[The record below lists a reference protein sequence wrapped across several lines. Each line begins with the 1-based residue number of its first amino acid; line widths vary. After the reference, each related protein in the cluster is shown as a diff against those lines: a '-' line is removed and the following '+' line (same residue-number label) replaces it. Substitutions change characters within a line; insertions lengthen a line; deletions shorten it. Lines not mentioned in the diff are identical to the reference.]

1 MASPDKQPTAPC
13 HVVAMPYPGRGHIN
27 PMLDLCTALAE
38 NIGEI
43 LVTFVVT
50 EEWLG
55 LIGSVSK
62 PPNIS
67 FATIPNVV
75 PSEKV
80 RGDDNRGFAMAVMS
94 KMEEPFDRLLGDL
107 ELKPA
112 VIIAGAF
119 LHWAANVAN
128 RRNIPLAYMWTMSA
142 SVYTIFY
149 HFDLLVQN
157 GHFPVNLSVVITSNV
172 DVPDFVPPPLNPI
185 AVYRSVV
192 PISPADQAMLRIQA
206 PLRQILSDYSFPRVE
221 VPLNGDDIVDYI
233 PGLPPLL
240 VADLPQIIR
249 DQESISAL
257 LKIIPQESKSNYLL
271 FSSIYELESQVFDIL
286 KKKSAFSIYN
296 ISPATSYSKVKNTI
310 NNSNKNDEN
319 IFKWLNLQSPNSVL
333 YISQGSF
340 RSVSRTHM
348 DEIAI
353 GLCSSGVR
361 FLWIA
366 RNETTRL
373 QEICG
378 EKGLVVDWCDQLS
391 VLCHSSVGGFWTH
404 CGWNSTK
411 EALLA
416 GVPMLTLP
424 IGMDQVTNAKAIVE
438 DWRVGWRVKREFDEG
453 DLMRMGEIKELL
465 LRFMDLESLE
475 RKEISRN
482 ARELQKI
489 CEREFAD
496 GQSFQI
502 NLNGF
507 TKSILQ
513 HRSI

>member
-1 MASPDKQPTAPC
+1 MASPDKQPTAHC

-27 PMLDLCTALAE
+27 PVLDLCTALAE
-38 NIGEI
+38 NSGEI
-43 LVTFVVT
+43 LITFVVT

-94 KMEEPFDRLLGDL
+94 KMEEPFDRLLGEL

-157 GHFPVNLSVVITSNV
+157 GHFPVNLSV
-172 DVPDFVPPPLNPI
+172 
-185 AVYRSVV
+185 
-192 PISPADQAMLRIQA
+192 
-206 PLRQILSDYSFPRVE
+206 
-221 VPLNGDDIVDYI
+221 NGDDIVDYI

-271 FSSIYELESQVFDIL
+271 FSSIYELESQIFDIL
-286 KKKSAFSIYN
+286 KKNSAFSIYN
-296 ISPATSYSKVKNTI
+296 ISPATSYSKVNNI
-310 NNSNKNDEN
+310 NNSNKKDEN

-340 RSVSRTHM
+340 RSVSRTQM

-353 GLCSSGVR
+353 GLCNSGVR
-361 FLWIA
+361 FLWVA
-366 RNETTRL
+366 RNEATRL

-404 CGWNSTK
+404 CGWNSIK
-411 EALLA
+411 EALLT

-438 DWRVGWRVKREFDEG
+438 DWRVGWRMIRREFDEG
-453 DLMRMGEIKELL
+453 DLMRMDEIKELL